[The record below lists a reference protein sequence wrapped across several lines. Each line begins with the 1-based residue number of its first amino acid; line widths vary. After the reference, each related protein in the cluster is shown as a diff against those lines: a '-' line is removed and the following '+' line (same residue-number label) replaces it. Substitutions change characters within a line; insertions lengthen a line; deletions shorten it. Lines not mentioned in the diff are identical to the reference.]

1 MGHDPCLTQSLTFF
15 NREGIGVVAV
25 MSRAPLAR
33 LRELVARHPQF
44 SVALAV
50 GAILRLVAMLGY
62 PGALWFAGDSYVY
75 VGAALRPT
83 PDQSKTTGYSL
94 FLRALL
100 PFHSFTL
107 VTGLQHLMGLGIAV
121 MVYVLARRAG
131 VSKLWATAA
140 TLPVLLDGF
149 EIEDE
154 HMVMA
159 EALFTFLIMLAMLLI
174 LWRNRT
180 SWVTALIAGL
190 LVGYAVIVRSEG
202 LPILVL
208 FPAYL
213 LWRGRRSW
221 RGWLVAAVMAIGCA
235 VPVVAY
241 ATWFDHVQGSFT
253 LSRADGF
260 FLWGRVS
267 SFAEC
272 SVIKPPADEVQICPG
287 GSPSSRTAPGDYIWH
302 FGPVHN
308 IAGGPVSVAN
318 DRLLRDFAIRAIE
331 AQPFGYAKAVVK
343 GLLLSVEWPRH
354 KYPDSGTVGYYYFRL
369 QNPVDP
375 EHQTVDSRRHRVP
388 GCDQL
393 RPRIPEPGRPT
404 VRLPDHLFPAD
415 PLHLRAAVRA
425 DHGRGARRTGADRGA
440 QGTAAPAGLVPPGGQ
455 HAALDHRR
463 GAACLPDRHR
473 RLRLPVPA
481 PGAAVRQPGR
491 GPRVRPGP
499 GPARPAAVRPGYA
512 RAAAG
517 RRAEGRP
524 DQPGPRPG
532 QLTWVHQTVP

>member
-50 GAILRLVAMLGY
+50 GAVLRLVAMLGY

-174 LWRNRT
+174 LWRSRT

-235 VPVVAY
+235 APVVAY

-343 GLLLSVEWPRH
+343 GLRCRWNGRGTSTRTPARWATTTSGCRPSRSRTPNSGFSAAPRTRMRSATATH
-354 KYPDSGTVGYYYFRL
+354 
-369 QNPVDP
+369 
-375 EHQTVDSRRHRVP
+375 
-388 GCDQL
+388 
-393 RPRIPEPGRPT
+393 PRAGSSQPFASLII
-404 VRLPDHLFPAD
+404 FSPAD
-415 PLHLRAAVRA
+415 PLHLRPAVRA

-440 QGTAAPAGLVPPGGQ
+440 QGTAAATGLVPPRGQ
-455 HAALDHRR
+455 HAALGHRR
-463 GAACLPDRHR
+463 RAAGVPDRDR

-499 GPARPAAVRPGYA
+499 GPARPAAVRA
-512 RAAAG
+512 RSRPCRSRTTS
-517 RRAEGRP
+517 RR
-524 DQPGPRPG
+524 
-532 QLTWVHQTVP
+532 TT

>member
-1 MGHDPCLTQSLTFF
+1 
-15 NREGIGVVAV
+15 

-44 SVALAV
+44 SVALAA
-50 GAILRLVAMLGY
+50 GAVLRLVAMLGY

-121 MVYVLARRAG
+121 MVYLLARRAG

-174 LWRNRT
+174 LWRSRT

-213 LWRGRRSW
+213 LWRGRRTW

-235 VPVVAY
+235 APV
-241 ATWFDHVQGSFT
+241 
-253 LSRADGF
+253 
-260 FLWGRVS
+260 
-267 SFAEC
+267 
-272 SVIKPPADEVQICPG
+272 
-287 GSPSSRTAPGDYIWH
+287 
-302 FGPVHN
+302 
-308 IAGGPVSVAN
+308 AG
-318 DRLLRDFAIRAIE
+318 LRDL
-331 AQPFGYAKAVVK
+331 V
-343 GLLLSVEWPRH
+343 
-354 KYPDSGTVGYYYFRL
+354 
-369 QNPVDP
+369 
-375 EHQTVDSRRHRVP
+375 
-388 GCDQL
+388 
-393 RPRIPEPGRPT
+393 RPRAGQLHAEPGRR
-404 VRLPDHLFPAD
+404 VLPVGTGVLLRRVLGHQAARR
-415 PLHLRAAVRA
+415 RAA
-425 DHGRGARRTGADRGA
+425 D
-440 QGTAAPAGLVPPGGQ
+440 
-455 HAALDHRR
+455 
-463 GAACLPDRHR
+463 LPDRQ
-473 RLRLPVPA
+473 PV
-481 PGAAVRQPGR
+481 QPDR
-491 GPRVRPGP
+491 
-499 GPARPAAVRPGYA
+499 
-512 RAAAG
+512 AG
-517 RRAEGRP
+517 RLHLALRAGAQHRGRAGERR
-524 DQPGPRPG
+524 Q
-532 QLTWVHQTVP
+532 